1 MRRRAVAVA
10 LLACVLVLVGAPF
23 GNAQT
28 AIDADEYLT
37 RLDGALTALRAA
49 DVEPAQAIANARIA
63 LGLPV
68 AVSLPDGSSVT
79 VTEDSLLGSAADGED
94 AAAVADM
101 TTRLDAARAGAS
113 QARTAP
119 PPDRARIDAAVAA
132 AYGGELQ
139 GPSLVQRA
147 LSRITQGL
155 GWLLEHTLGALLRTP
170 AGTAIAWVLL
180 IAIAAAAIVIASR
193 TRAAVVG
200 EARVGAVGAGASVID
215 WRREADDALARG
227 DLNVAVLSLYH
238 VLVGTLATRGIVREA
253 PSLTAGEC
261 RLAVRAERPALAQPV
276 DRATTVFERV
286 AYGKQDARPDD
297 VAVLREAEQVA
308 KRG

>member
-1 MRRRAVAVA
+1 MRRRAVGVV
-10 LLACVLVLVGAPF
+10 LLASVLVLVGAPIS
-23 GNAQT
+23 NAQT
-28 AIDADEYLT
+28 TIDADEYLT
-37 RLDGALTALRAA
+37 RLNGALTALRAPN
-49 DVEPAQAIANARIA
+49 VEPAQAIANARIA

-68 AVSLPDGSSVT
+68 SVSPPDGSSVT
-79 VTEDSLLGSAADGED
+79 VTEDSLLGSSADGED

-101 TTRLDAARAGAS
+101 ATRLDAARAGAS
-113 QARTAP
+113 HARTAP

-155 GWLLEHTLGALLRTP
+155 GWLLEHTLGALLRTA

-180 IAIAAAAIVIASR
+180 IGIAVAAIVIGTR
-193 TRAAVVG
+193 TRAAIVG
-200 EARVGAVGAGASVID
+200 EARVGPLGAGVSVID
-215 WRREADDALARG
+215 WRRQADDALARG

-238 VLVGTLATRGIVREA
+238 VLVGTLATQGIVREA

-261 RLAVRAERPALAQPV
+261 RLAVRAEWPELAQPV

-286 AYGKQDARPDD
+286 AYGKQDARPND
-297 VAVLREAEQVA
+297 VAVLREAEQEA

>member
-1 MRRRAVAVA
+1 
-10 LLACVLVLVGAPF
+10 L
-23 GNAQT
+23 N
-28 AIDADEYLT
+28 D
-37 RLDGALTALRAA
+37 ALTALRAP
-49 DVEPAQAIANARIA
+49 DVEPAQAIANARAA

-68 AVSLPDGSSVT
+68 VVGLSDGSSVT
-79 VTEDSLLGSAADGED
+79 VTEDALLGSTADGQD
-94 AAAVADM
+94 ATAVADM
-101 TTRLDAARAGAS
+101 TARLDAARAGAS
-113 QARTAP
+113 RARTAP
-119 PPDRARIDAAVAA
+119 PPDRAKIDAAVAA
-132 AYGGELQ
+132 AYGGEVQ

-147 LSRITQGL
+147 LARIAQGL

-170 AGTAIAWVLL
+170 AGTALAWVLL
-180 IAIAAAAIVIASR
+180 IAIGVAAIVLAQR
-193 TRAAVVG
+193 TRSAIVSESRAGV
-200 EARVGAVGAGASVID
+200 AGAEGSIVD

-261 RLAVRAERPALAQPV
+261 RVAVRVERPALAQPV

-286 AYGKQDARPDD
+286 AYGKQDAQPDD
-297 VAVLREAEQVA
+297 VEVLREAERVA